1 MLAIAPDSVRVDR
14 MAPGDT
20 RSADDLLP
28 RLRAGGVRSVSPY
41 GVLGD
46 PTGATADEGRAL
58 IRAAAADLATVVAA
72 LRRRPV
78 TQEVAR

>member
-1 MLAIAPDSVRVDR
+1 
-14 MAPGDT
+14 
-20 RSADDLLP
+20 
-28 RLRAGGVRSVSPY
+28 VRSVSPY

-58 IRAAAADLATVVAA
+58 IRAASADLATVVAA